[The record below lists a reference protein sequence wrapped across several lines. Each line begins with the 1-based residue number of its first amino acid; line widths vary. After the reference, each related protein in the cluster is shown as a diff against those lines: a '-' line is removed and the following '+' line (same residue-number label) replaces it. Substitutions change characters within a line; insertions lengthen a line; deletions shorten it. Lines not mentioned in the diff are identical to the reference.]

1 MSLSSRGAIARALRL
16 DVLRLPSRAYSRP
29 LTPTLYL
36 RFCFTRKLSSI
47 NSINV
52 GQQTTTPHRAF
63 STTRCLQ
70 SEASIQ
76 NLVDILPVCCP
87 GCGAFSQTI
96 ESDEPGYYGKSR
108 KQRRKPSKKDDTEQ
122 QITDSEDVAVSST
135 QDSSVQDS
143 AYLTGESTVPK
154 PIQDEWFQSSPIP
167 STESQKQINQ
177 VCDRCHD
184 LIHHNKAVSAP
195 KPTILAIREFLN
207 ESPYKDNCVYHIVD
221 AADFPMSLIPRIH
234 QALSLQEQ
242 RSRNRRAANEKYI
255 GGKKLA
261 TLNFIITRSDLLAAT
276 KDQVDSKM
284 EYVRS
289 ILRESLGK
297 AGKDVRLGNVH
308 MISARRG
315 WWTKQVKEEIYKHGG
330 GIWVVGKANVGKS
343 SFIEACY
350 PKNSRNME
358 NMAEW
363 IHQQREENEVSKHGQ
378 AGFLDLIS
386 PDSLLPPAPREDAFP
401 VLPVISSLPG
411 TTVSPIRIPF
421 GRGKGEM
428 IDLPGMERGQLEDFV
443 RDDHKRDLIMVK
455 RVKPERCTIKPGQ
468 SLLLGGGLV
477 RITPVNPEDTV
488 LAACFVPIESH
499 ITKTDKAIE
508 MQNEQR
514 PYSGKILM
522 KEGTGSSIAS
532 AGKFDL
538 EWDITASNLPDSVA
552 KAVKDKKIPIPP
564 LPYRV
569 MSADI
574 LIEGCGWVEVSVQVR
589 AKRNSE
595 TESPSYPQIEVFTPE
610 GKHIGS
616 RPPIECWNF
625 IAEKKKA
632 DKRKRPRLRYRYS

>member
-1 MSLSSRGAIARALRL
+1 M
-16 DVLRLPSRAYSRP
+16 
-29 LTPTLYL
+29 
-36 RFCFTRKLSSI
+36 
-47 NSINV
+47 
-52 GQQTTTPHRAF
+52 
-63 STTRCLQ
+63 
-70 SEASIQ
+70 
-76 NLVDILPVCCP
+76 
-87 GCGAFSQTI
+87 
-96 ESDEPGYYGKSR
+96 
-108 KQRRKPSKKDDTEQ
+108 
-122 QITDSEDVAVSST
+122 
-135 QDSSVQDS
+135 
-143 AYLTGESTVPK
+143 
-154 PIQDEWFQSSPIP
+154 
-167 STESQKQINQ
+167 
-177 VCDRCHD
+177 
-184 LIHHNKAVSAP
+184 
-195 KPTILAIREFLN
+195 N

-350 PKNSRNME
+350 PKNSRTME

-363 IHQQREENEVSKHGQ
+363 IHKQREENEVSRHGQ
-378 AGFLDLIS
+378 ADFLDLLS
-386 PDSLLPPAPREDAFP
+386 PDGLLPPAPREDAFP

-421 GRGKGEM
+421 GRGKGEV

-508 MQNEQR
+508 MQTEQR
-514 PYSGKILM
+514 PYPGKILM
-522 KEGTGSSIAS
+522 KEGTGSSITS

-589 AKRNSE
+589 AKRDSE

>member
-1 MSLSSRGAIARALRL
+1 MVDPEI
-16 DVLRLPSRAYSRP
+16 PS
-29 LTPTLYL
+29 
-36 RFCFTRKLSSI
+36 
-47 NSINV
+47 
-52 GQQTTTPHRAF
+52 
-63 STTRCLQ
+63 
-70 SEASIQ
+70 
-76 NLVDILPVCCP
+76 
-87 GCGAFSQTI
+87 I
-96 ESDEPGYYGKSR
+96 ESR
-108 KQRRKPSKKDDTEQ
+108 KQ
-122 QITDSEDVAVSST
+122 ITH
-135 QDSSVQDS
+135 
-143 AYLTGESTVPK
+143 
-154 PIQDEWFQSSPIP
+154 
-167 STESQKQINQ
+167 

-195 KPTILAIREFLN
+195 KPSILSIREYLN

-221 AADFPMSLIPRIH
+221 AADFPMSLVPRIH

-242 RSRNRRAANEKYI
+242 RSRNRRATTEKYY
-255 GGKKLA
+255 GGKKLP

-289 ILRESLGK
+289 VLRTSLGK

-308 MISARRG
+308 MISAHRG
-315 WWTKQVKEEIYKHGG
+315 WWTKQVKEEIYKRGG

-350 PKNSRNME
+350 PKSSRSMD

-363 IHQQREENEVSKHGQ
+363 IQQQREENQVPNQGQ
-378 AGFLDLIS
+378 GSLLDLLE
-386 PDSLLPPAPREDAFP
+386 PDGLLPPAPREDAFP
-401 VLPVISSLPG
+401 VLPVVSSLPG

-421 GRGKGEM
+421 GRGKGEV

-443 RDDHKRDLIMVK
+443 RDDHKRDLIMIK
-455 RVKPERCTIKPGQ
+455 RVKPDRCTIKPGQ

-477 RITPVNPEDTV
+477 RITPVNPEHTV
-488 LAACFVPIESH
+488 LAACFVPIETH
-499 ITKTDKAIE
+499 MAKTDKAIE
-508 MQNEQR
+508 MQTEQR
-514 PYSGKILM
+514 PYPGKVLM
-522 KEGTGSSIAS
+522 TEGTGSSITS

-569 MSADI
+569 MAADI
-574 LIEGCGWVEVSVQVR
+574 LIEGCGWIEVSVQVR

-595 TESPSYPQIEVFTPE
+595 TESPSYPQIEVFTPH

-616 RPPIECWNF
+616 RPPMECWNF
-625 IAEKKKA
+625 IAEKRKA
-632 DKRKRPRLRYRYS
+632 DKRKRPRLRHRYS

>member
-1 MSLSSRGAIARALRL
+1 MSLSSRGAITRNLRL
-16 DVLRLPSRAYSRP
+16 DAIRLPSRAYSRY
-29 LTPTLYL
+29 LTPTLQP
-36 RFCFTRKLSSI
+36 RVCSTRTLSSI
-47 NSINV
+47 NFLNIE
-52 GQQTTTPHRAF
+52 QKTTTSHRAF
-63 STTRCLQ
+63 STTRFLQ
-70 SEASIQ
+70 SEISAQ

-96 ESDEPGYYGKSR
+96 EPNEPGYYGKTR
-108 KQRRKPSKKDDTEQ
+108 KQRRKPSKKDNMEQ
-122 QITDSEDVAVSST
+122 QNAEAENVAISNA
-135 QDSSVQDS
+135 QDSSVSDIGDL
-143 AYLTGESTVPK
+143 AGESTAPK
-154 PIQDEWFQSSPIP
+154 PIQGGALPEEWFQPATRNSA
-167 STESQKQINQ
+167 ESQKQLNQ

-195 KPTILAIREFLN
+195 KPTILSIREFLN
-207 ESPYKDNCVYHIVD
+207 ESPYKDNCVYHILD

-308 MISARRG
+308 MISAHRG

-330 GIWVVGKANVGKS
+330 GIWVVGKANLHRSLLSQEFEDHG
-343 SFIEACY
+343 
-350 PKNSRNME
+350 
-358 NMAEW
+358 
-363 IHQQREENEVSKHGQ
+363 KHG
-378 AGFLDLIS
+378 GVDS
-386 PDSLLPPAPREDAFP
+386 PTTM
-401 VLPVISSLPG
+401 LPVISSLPG

-421 GRGKGEM
+421 GRGKGEV
-428 IDLPGMERGQLEDFV
+428 IDLPGLERGQLEDFV

-477 RITPVNPEDTV
+477 RITPVNSEDTV

-508 MQNEQR
+508 IQAEQR
-514 PYSGKILM
+514 PYPGKILM
-522 KEGTGSSIAS
+522 KEGTGSSITS

-538 EWDITASNLPDSVA
+538 EWDITASNLPALVA

-574 LIEGCGWVEVSVQVR
+574 LIEGCGWVEISVQCLLP
-589 AKRNSE
+589 K
-595 TESPSYPQIEVFTPE
+595 
-610 GKHIGS
+610 GKHIGF